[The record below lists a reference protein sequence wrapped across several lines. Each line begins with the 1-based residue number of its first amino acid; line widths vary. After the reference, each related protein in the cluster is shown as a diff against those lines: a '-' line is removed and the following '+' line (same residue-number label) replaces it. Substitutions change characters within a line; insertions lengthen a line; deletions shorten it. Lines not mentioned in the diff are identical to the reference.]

1 MAKQNRYK
9 QMERNMIYVLLGTLA
24 AFILYLIVAGMGIIW
39 LKVVLA
45 ILIIP
50 VCVLCLVFLYL
61 TGELLR
67 SRSLWM
73 TTAAA
78 SIFICLVFSLILNF
92 P

>member
-50 VCVLCLVFLYL
+50 VCVLCFVFLYL